1 MIYKVY
7 GPPGT
12 GKTHSLISRAKAYA
26 RVGVPL
32 HRIGYFAFTKK
43 AAQEAIKRMP
53 AEEKQLPYFQTL
65 HAFSFHTLALK
76 EEDIMQPYHYEDLG
90 KILNIRVNY
99 VDKYNEEET
108 HYLTNDNPYFQLIG
122 RAINRDITIREEF
135 DRNEHD
141 KKYINW
147 DTLKHIHHNLI
158 EYKKQNQLK
167 DFNDII
173 KGVTLKMIKD
183 FDVVFIDEA
192 QDLSPLQWKLYDLLK
207 QKATDIY
214 LAGDDDQAIFAW
226 AGADVERFIREPAK
240 EKILKYSKRIS
251 KAVQEESNI
260 ITNRIVGSRKIKD
273 YLPNSNKGETQYIS
287 NLGQVD
293 LSKGKW
299 LILTRTRSTL
309 LKIMEELKKANLY
322 FQSKKGK
329 SFRVSMYNAKRY
341 YDSWKSG
348 KELDDKYF
356 KDIKEFT
363 GDVELDKT
371 ISWFDAFIN
380 ADLTEKNYIRQL
392 LERGERLDE
401 DARIWLSTIHAIK
414 GGEEDN
420 VILSLEQ
427 GDKIQKAIKKSF
439 DKQDEEH
446 RVWYVAVTRARHNL
460 YKLKAKIKRKGYN
473 L

>member
-158 EYKKQNQLK
+158 NH
-167 DFNDII
+167 
-173 KGVTLKMIKD
+173 T
-183 FDVVFIDEA
+183 A
-192 QDLSPLQWKLYDLLK
+192 S
-207 QKATDIY
+207 
-214 LAGDDDQAIFAW
+214 
-226 AGADVERFIREPAK
+226 
-240 EKILKYSKRIS
+240 
-251 KAVQEESNI
+251 
-260 ITNRIVGSRKIKD
+260 IVMEI
-273 YLPNSNKGETQYIS
+273 
-287 NLGQVD
+287 NLVLHQ
-293 LSKGKW
+293 
-299 LILTRTRSTL
+299 
-309 LKIMEELKKANLY
+309 
-322 FQSKKGK
+322 
-329 SFRVSMYNAKRY
+329 
-341 YDSWKSG
+341 
-348 KELDDKYF
+348 
-356 KDIKEFT
+356 
-363 GDVELDKT
+363 
-371 ISWFDAFIN
+371 
-380 ADLTEKNYIRQL
+380 
-392 LERGERLDE
+392 
-401 DARIWLSTIHAIK
+401 
-414 GGEEDN
+414 
-420 VILSLEQ
+420 
-427 GDKIQKAIKKSF
+427 
-439 DKQDEEH
+439 
-446 RVWYVAVTRARHNL
+446 
-460 YKLKAKIKRKGYN
+460 
-473 L
+473 